1 MRPNRY
7 KFSLWCLLP
16 IALLLMSCGS
26 GATATMGSSSSAV
39 SGVPSNAQL
48 PSDQNKAMQQSAQK
62 NGTASGSTPYLV
74 KTLTVTMGVKDTRQ
88 TADALQAWI
97 MATDPHASSAGMNY
111 QQVDTNGYT
120 FTMSFLVQASLY
132 PQIQSYLRD
141 YAPQQKGQL
150 LGFQE
155 SVQDVTND
163 YIDTQSRIK
172 NLRGE
177 QARLL
182 DLMNRTQELND
193 ILSIEQRLTDV
204 EGQIEQMEEHASDLG
219 NQLQFYTITIT
230 LQPLTTPAPPPPP
243 PPTPG
248 WSAGQIFHDAF
259 ATSLALAQGLLTIL
273 IWLLAFSIYIVPLL
287 LIAWFVYRRHNH
299 GRILPPTVPK
309 G

>member
-1 MRPNRY
+1 
-7 KFSLWCLLP
+7 
-16 IALLLMSCGS
+16 MS
-26 GATATMGSSSSAV
+26 AAA
-39 SGVPSNAQL
+39 PSNAQ
-48 PSDQNKAMQQSAQK
+48 SSSTNQNQAGQK
-62 NGTASGSTPYLV
+62 KWAATGGTPYLV
-74 KTLTVTMGVKDTRQ
+74 KTLNVTMAVKDTRQ

-97 MATDPHASSAGMNY
+97 STTDPHSSSAGMNY
-111 QQVDTNGYT
+111 QQADTNGYT

-230 LQPLTTPAPPPPP
+230 LQPLTTPAPPPRPAP
-243 PPTPG
+243 APS
-248 WSAGQIFHDAF
+248 WNAGQVFHDAF
-259 ATSLALAQGLLTIL
+259 ASSLAIAQGLLTML
-273 IWLLAFSIYIVPLL
+273 IWLLAFSIYLIPLL
-287 LIAWFVYRRHNH
+287 LIAWFVHRLRNH
-299 GRILPPTVPK
+299 GRILPPIAPK
-309 G
+309 D